1 MSVTFIEKERYTI
14 EDLLEIVK
22 ILRSPNG
29 CPWDREQTHESIR
42 TSLLE
47 ETYEAID
54 AINRRDDALMTE
66 EFGDVLLQV
75 VLHAQIASE
84 DGRFVFEDIVDGI
97 SKKLVVRHPHVFGDC
112 HASTTEEGLKMW
124 DAAKRKTKGTDAQ
137 TTLLRSV
144 PRAMPALMRAEK
156 VQGRARR
163 VGFDFQAVDGTI
175 AALKSEVDEL
185 CEAIKAG
192 QPDAIRDEFGDLLF
206 SAVNVSRFIDV
217 DAEQALA
224 DASDKFIDRFEQVE
238 RLSKEAGIPMSE
250 AGEEQLD
257 IWWEQAKKL
266 LAQ

>member
-1 MSVTFIEKERYTI
+1 MRVAFTEKEHYQM

-22 ILRSPNG
+22 ILRSPDG

-54 AINRRDDALMTE
+54 AINRCDDALMTE

-84 DGRFVFEDIVDGI
+84 DGRFSFEDIVDGI
-97 SKKLVVRHPHVFGDC
+97 SKKLVVRHPHVFGES
-112 HASTTEEGLKMW
+112 HATNVEEGLQMW

-144 PRAMPALMRAEK
+144 PKAMPALMRAEK

-163 VGFDFQAVDGTI
+163 VGFDWKQVEGPL
-175 AALKSEVDEL
+175 AALRSELDEL
-185 CEAIKAG
+185 CAAVENGNTA
-192 QPDAIRDEFGDLLF
+192 DIREEFGDLLF
-206 SAVNVSRFIDV
+206 SMVNVSRFINV
-217 DAEQALA
+217 DAEQTLN

-238 RLSKEAGIPMSE
+238 QFAKEAGVSMAD

-257 IWWEQAKKL
+257 IWWQQAKKL
-266 LAQ
+266 LAK

>member
-1 MSVTFIEKERYTI
+1 MSVAFTEKEHYGM

-22 ILRSPNG
+22 ILRSPDG

-54 AINRRDDALMTE
+54 AINQRDDTLMTE

-75 VLHAQIASE
+75 VLHAQIAVE
-84 DGRFVFEDIVDGI
+84 DGRFSFDDIVDGI
-97 SKKLVVRHPHVFGDC
+97 SKKLIVRHPHVFGES
-112 HASTTEEGLKMW
+112 HAANVEEGLQMW

-144 PRAMPALMRAEK
+144 PKAMPSLMRAEK

-163 VGFDFQAVDGTI
+163 VGFDFKQVEGPLE
-175 AALKSEVDEL
+175 ALRSELDEL
-185 CEAIKAG
+185 CAAVKSG
-192 QPDAIRDEFGDLLF
+192 DAADIREEFGDLLF

-217 DAEQALA
+217 DAEQALN
-224 DASDKFIDRFEQVE
+224 DASDKFIDRFEKVE
-238 RLSKEAGIPMSE
+238 QLAKEAGVPMNE

-257 IWWEQAKKL
+257 IWWQQAKKML
-266 LAQ
+266 TQ